1 MRLSPTAT
9 PVAFGLPVGDSQA
22 ATTTMRRRPL
32 KRTKWTTR
40 FDYFDLCLLNAGLL
54 HRTSG
59 GRKYEQEMPRETVP
73 AGPLGGPRPGRHRP
87 AEGGVPHPAVLRRR
101 HRTDRAAATVR
112 LASGTAATALVCF
125 RAVVALS
132 GPHQYARFAGALRGT
147 RDVVAFPQPGFQ
159 PGTLLPAHLEAVVEA
174 QTEAVRAYVDGAP
187 VALLGYSSGGWVA
200 HAVAERLQELG
211 ESPRAVVL
219 LDTYVQDETGPETA
233 TAFTEGLFDRHGP
246 AATADAASL
255 TAMGAYFRV
264 FEKWSPWEIAAPT
277 LFLRATEALS
287 EAGTSSRALTL
298 GGRADRVLDVP
309 GDHFTM
315 LEEHAEQAAR
325 AVHTWLVEAAEEPR
339 PGPAT
344 PKRSDRHV

>member
-1 MRLSPTAT
+1 MPGCCIAPPEGASTNRRCTEKLFRQARSAGRVLDGIALLRAASRILPSFADAT
-9 PVAFGLPVGDSQA
+9 ELTEP
-22 ATTTMRRRPL
+22 
-32 KRTKWTTR
+32 
-40 FDYFDLCLLNAGLL
+40 
-54 HRTSG
+54 
-59 GRKYEQEMPRETVP
+59 
-73 AGPLGGPRPGRHRP
+73 PRP
-87 AEGGVPHPAVLRRR
+87 
-101 HRTDRAAATVR
+101 VR
-112 LASGTAATALVCF
+112 LASGPAATALVCF
-125 RAVVALS
+125 PAVVALS

-211 ESPRAVVL
+211 ESLRAVVL

-264 FEKWSPWEIAAPT
+264 FEKWSPGEIAAPT

-287 EAGTSSRALTL
+287 EAGTPSRALTL